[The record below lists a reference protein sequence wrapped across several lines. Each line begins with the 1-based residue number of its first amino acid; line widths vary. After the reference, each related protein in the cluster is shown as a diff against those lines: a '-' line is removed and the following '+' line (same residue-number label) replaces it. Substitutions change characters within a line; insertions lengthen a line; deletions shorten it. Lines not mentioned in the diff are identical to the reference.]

1 MSEVSYEKETSLFRV
16 WDYWQR
22 ALVGLLLFKKQKVAH
37 KGNFC
42 VSNLFLRLSV
52 ITCKLD
58 PLFVLWPAGPSFH
71 VISFVKS
78 QQPTKSKGGC
88 LGRGIFLPASLNS
101 RGMGFKYRMIDGGEA
116 LSLPSFLPYYP

>member
-1 MSEVSYEKETSLFRV
+1 M

-22 ALVGLLLFKKQKVAH
+22 ELWY
-37 KGNFC
+37 C
-42 VSNLFLRLSV
+42 VCYLSSKRWLTKEIFVLKLFLRLSV

-58 PLFVLWPAGPSFH
+58 SLFVLWPADPSLH

-88 LGRGIFLPASLNS
+88 LGRGIFLPASRLE
-101 RGMGFKYRMIDGGEA
+101 RDGI
-116 LSLPSFLPYYP
+116 